1 MSTDYS
7 SDHRPEKGPGGATV
21 RASGEIGEGGGRTRL
36 AAEFFSYHGF
46 YIFLLGLNGIS
57 DNYQN
62 FYKLS

>member
-36 AAEFFSYHGF
+36 AADFFIPWVLYF
-46 YIFLLGLNGIS
+46 FIGIEW
-57 DNYQN
+57 N
-62 FYKLS
+62 FG